1 MRVTF
6 VRSDGPDRM
15 YVQRADGTES
25 SWTFPSYGEGL
36 PHDLVHLVVERQ
48 LGLRSGFWGL
58 VEGGIDFDRIN
69 EAANR
74 KGGKLADKYAD
85 LGDLDELMLAEMVSN
100 LPWGREWFE
109 DALET
114 NAAFNDMPDR
124 EQLDAIAAELD
135 EWRGRW
141 RALPNKGA
149 LEMTWSGEASARA
162 APG

>member
-1 MRVTF
+1 MKVTF

-15 YVQRADGTES
+15 YVQRDDGSES
-25 SWTFPSYGEGL
+25 SWSFPSYGEGL
-36 PHDLVHLVVERQ
+36 PHDLVHLVVERH

-58 VEGGIDFDRIN
+58 VERGIDFNRIN

-85 LGDLDELMLAEMVSN
+85 LGDLEELLRAEMVSN
-100 LPWGREWFE
+100 LPWGQEWFE

-114 NAAFNDMPDR
+114 NAAFNEMPDR

-135 EWRGRW
+135 GWRARW
-141 RALPNKGA
+141 RELPNKGA
-149 LEMTWSGEASARA
+149 LQMSWSMESAA
-162 APG
+162 TAPR